1 MNNDL
6 KNKVKYKISMYNF
19 IEERKK
25 EKEVF
30 NYKKLVYICLAL
42 FLTIGTAVGAKSLIR
57 LFGLNAPDGVNVA
70 VENGYIENVNTKY
83 QTLNNDIK
91 IKVSSFLID
100 KFNLDINFEI
110 DSLIYDLNHGFNFND
125 LTISDEKGNFIF
137 SSKKH
142 NLSYSVTGSDNMVHL
157 TIFADDM
164 PSIKSL
170 NISFSDIIIN
180 NKNVKGSKVSY
191 TLDVPETMQSRE
203 TIKYVAS
210 SSNIA
215 NANFESAVMS
225 NTALKVKFSNGNS
238 NYKLLENNKD
248 IWDISNISDNAYVEL
263 NDGTKIDLARRNDSG
278 GVTIRNNTIEYEYN
292 FNLTKFQA
300 CNNFKLHIGDMVINY
315 TRVDK

>member
-42 FLTIGTAVGAKSLIR
+42 FLTLGTAVGAKSLIR

-142 NLSYSVTGSDNMVHL
+142 NLSYSVTGSDNMIHL

-191 TLDVPETMQSRE
+191 TLDVPETMQSRK

>member
-42 FLTIGTAVGAKSLIR
+42 FLTLGTAVGAKSLIR
-57 LFGLNAPDGVNVA
+57 LFGPNAPDGVNVA

-142 NLSYSVTGSDNMVHL
+142 NLSYSVTGSDNMIHL

-191 TLDVPETMQSRE
+191 TLDVPETMQSRK

-248 IWDISNISDNAYVEL
+248 IWNISNISDNAYVEL

>member
-1 MNNDL
+1 M
-6 KNKVKYKISMYNF
+6 
-19 IEERKK
+19 
-25 EKEVF
+25 
-30 NYKKLVYICLAL
+30 
-42 FLTIGTAVGAKSLIR
+42 
-57 LFGLNAPDGVNVA
+57 
-70 VENGYIENVNTKY
+70 
-83 QTLNNDIK
+83 
-91 IKVSSFLID
+91 
-100 KFNLDINFEI
+100 
-110 DSLIYDLNHGFNFND
+110 IYDLNHGFNFND

-142 NLSYSVTGSDNMVHL
+142 NLSYSVTGSDNMIHL
-157 TIFADDM
+157 TIFSD
-164 PSIKSL
+164 
-170 NISFSDIIIN
+170 DIIIN

-191 TLDVPETMQSRE
+191 TLDVPETMQSRK

-248 IWDISNISDNAYVEL
+248 IWNISNISDNAYVEL

-292 FNLTKFQA
+292 
-300 CNNFKLHIGDMVINY
+300 
-315 TRVDK
+315 